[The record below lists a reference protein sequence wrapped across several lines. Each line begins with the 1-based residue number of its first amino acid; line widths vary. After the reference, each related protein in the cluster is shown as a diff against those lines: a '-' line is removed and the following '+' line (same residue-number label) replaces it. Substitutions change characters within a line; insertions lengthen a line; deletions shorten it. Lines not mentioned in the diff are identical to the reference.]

1 MSYEE
6 EQVRELELLRKQTHF
21 QYLVIK
27 ACVARLASYEI
38 PVDRVRQFLS
48 CIEQDAL
55 TGFEVTEKDPALD
68 HLVIELLEKLIRI
81 QSYVVTEGPT
91 A

>member
-1 MSYEE
+1 MSFEE
-6 EQVRELELLRKQTHF
+6 DQVRELELLRKQTQF
-21 QYLVIK
+21 QYHVLK

-48 CIEQDAL
+48 AIEQDAL
-55 TGFEVTEKDPALD
+55 TGFEITEKDQALD
-68 HLVIELLEKLIRI
+68 HLVIDLLERLIRI
-81 QSYVVTEGPT
+81 QSYVVTEGAT